1 MADDKKFVLLVDDDE
16 KVVKMLEF
24 LLSAKGFMVKS
35 AINGVDALEK
45 LKGKKPDVIILD
57 ILMPEM
63 DGLDF
68 MRKIKADHLMKEVP
82 VIVLTAVGFDGS
94 KSQFIS
100 LGVSDYFEKP
110 FKSAALV
117 NSVVKVIEEKQA

>member
-24 LLSAKGFMVKS
+24 LLSSKGFMVKS
-35 AINGVDALEK
+35 AINGADALEK

-100 LGVSDYFEKP
+100 LGVYDYFEKP